1 MIPASQLGRVLP
13 VFRNKMNKLLIITLF
28 IHFSAYSQGKAE
40 LSLKESTIFWR
51 GTHTIGNSGHE
62 GTLQF
67 SSGMLTQSANGKIT
81 GGSFVIDMNSI
92 KNTDEE
98 DEKGRKNI
106 EEHLKSN
113 DFFDVK
119 KYPTATFTIVK
130 IEPTTI
136 ADKYAVTGDLLM
148 KGISNRIVFT
158 ALINQNKEAISV
170 KADHTLIRTLW
181 GITYKSQSAFDFGNL
196 KNDLIANAVPIKME
210 LLFRKK

>member
-1 MIPASQLGRVLP
+1 
-13 VFRNKMNKLLIITLF
+13 MNKLLPLILF
-28 IHFSAYSQGKAE
+28 LYFSAFSQEKMG
-40 LSLKESTIFWR
+40 LSIKESTIFWR
-51 GTHTIGNSGHE
+51 GNHAIGNNGHE

-67 SSGMLTQSANGKIT
+67 LSGIVTRTADGKIT

-92 KNTDEE
+92 KNTDED
-98 DEKGRKNI
+98 DERGRKNI

-119 KYPTATFTIVK
+119 KFPVATFTIVK
-130 IEPTTI
+130 IAPTTLPN
-136 ADKYAVTGDLLM
+136 KYAVTGDLLM

-181 GITYKSQSAFDFGNL
+181 GITYKSQGAFDFGNL

>member
-1 MIPASQLGRVLP
+1 MKQLL
-13 VFRNKMNKLLIITLF
+13 FILTLF
-28 IHFSAYSQGKAE
+28 FHFSAYSQGKAE

-51 GTHTIGNSGHE
+51 GTHAIGNSGHE
-62 GTLQF
+62 GTLRF
-67 SSGMLTQSANGKIT
+67 SSGMLTQSADGKIT
-81 GGSFVIDMNSI
+81 GGSFVIDMSSI

-98 DEKGRKNI
+98 DERGRKNI

-119 KYPTATFTIVK
+119 KFPTATFTIVK
-130 IEPTTI
+130 IAPTMLPN
-136 ADKYAVTGDLLM
+136 KYAVTGDLLM

-181 GITYKSQSAFDFGNL
+181 GITYKSQGTFDFGNL
-196 KNDLIANAVPIKME
+196 KNDLISNAVPIKME
-210 LLFRKK
+210 LLFKK

>member
-1 MIPASQLGRVLP
+1 M
-13 VFRNKMNKLLIITLF
+13 KKLFILTLF
-28 IHFSAYSQGKAE
+28 LSFSAFSQEKMG
-40 LSLKESTIFWR
+40 LSLKESTIFWK
-51 GTHTIGNSGHE
+51 GNYAIGSDGHE

-67 SSGMLTQSANGKIT
+67 LSGMLTQSTNGKIT

-106 EEHLKSN
+106 EGHLKSN

-119 KYPTATFTIVK
+119 KFPTATFTIVK
-130 IEPTTI
+130 MEPTPLPN
-136 ADKYAVTGDLLM
+136 KYAVTGDLLM
-148 KGISNRIVFT
+148 KGLSNRIVFT

-181 GITYKSQSAFDFGNL
+181 GITYKSQGAFDFGNL

-210 LLFRKK
+210 LLFRKTNK

>member
-1 MIPASQLGRVLP
+1 MITEN
-13 VFRNKMNKLLIITLF
+13 RNLNQLLIIALF
-28 IHFSAYSQGKAE
+28 LPFSAYSQGKAD
-40 LSLKESTIFWR
+40 LSPKESTIFWKGNYVI
-51 GTHTIGNSGHE
+51 GTNAHE

-67 SSGMLTQSANGKIT
+67 LSGILTQSANNKVT
-81 GGSFVIDMNSI
+81 GGSFVIDMNSL
-92 KNTDEE
+92 KNTDIE

>member
-1 MIPASQLGRVLP
+1 
-13 VFRNKMNKLLIITLF
+13 MNKLLPLILF
-28 IHFSAYSQGKAE
+28 LYFSAFSQEKMG
-40 LSLKESTIFWR
+40 LSIKESTIFWR
-51 GTHTIGNSGHE
+51 GNHAIGNNGHE

-67 SSGMLTQSANGKIT
+67 LSGIVTRTADGKIT

-92 KNTDEE
+92 KNTDED
-98 DEKGRKNI
+98 DERGRKNI

-119 KYPTATFTIVK
+119 KFPVATFTIVK
-130 IEPTTI
+130 IAPTTLPN
-136 ADKYAVTGDLLM
+136 KYAVTGDLLM

-181 GITYKSQSAFDFGNL
+181 GITYKSQGAFDFGNL
-196 KNDLIANAVPIKME
+196 KNDLISNAVPIKME

>member
-1 MIPASQLGRVLP
+1 MITEN
-13 VFRNKMNKLLIITLF
+13 RNLNQLLIIALF
-28 IHFSAYSQGKAE
+28 LSFSAYSQGKAD
-40 LSLKESTIFWR
+40 LSLKESTLFWKGNYAV
-51 GTHTIGNSGHE
+51 GTNGHE

-67 SSGMLTQSANGKIT
+67 LSGMLTQTANGKIN
-81 GGSFVIDMNSI
+81 GGSFVIDMNSL
-92 KNTDEE
+92 KNTDIE

-136 ADKYAVTGDLLM
+136 ADRYAITGDLLM
-148 KGISNRIVFT
+148 KGISNRIAFA
-158 ALINQNKEAISV
+158 ALITQNKEVISV
-170 KADHTLIRTLW
+170 KAEYTLIRTLW

-196 KNDLIANAVPIKME
+196 KNDLIANTVPIKIE

>member
-1 MIPASQLGRVLP
+1 MKQI
-13 VFRNKMNKLLIITLF
+13 LF
-28 IHFSAYSQGKAE
+28 IALLLPFSAYSQEKAE

-51 GTHTIGNSGHE
+51 GTHAIGNSGHE
-62 GTLQF
+62 GTLRF
-67 SSGMLTQSANGKIT
+67 LSGMLTQSTNGKIT
-81 GGSFVIDMNSI
+81 SGSFVIDMNSI
-92 KNTDEE
+92 KNTDKE

-119 KYPTATFTIVK
+119 KFPTATFTIVK
-130 IEPTTI
+130 IDPTPLPN
-136 ADKYAVTGDLLM
+136 KYAVTGDLLM

-196 KNDLIANAVPIKME
+196 KNDLIANAIPIKLE

>member
-1 MIPASQLGRVLP
+1 MG
-13 VFRNKMNKLLIITLF
+13 
-28 IHFSAYSQGKAE
+28 
-40 LSLKESTIFWR
+40 LSLKESTLFWKGNYAV
-51 GTHTIGNSGHE
+51 GTNGHE

-67 SSGMLTQSANGKIT
+67 LSGMLTQSADGKII

-106 EEHLKSN
+106 EGHLKSN

-119 KYPTATFTIVK
+119 KFPTATFTIVK
-130 IEPTTI
+130 IDQI
-136 ADKYAVTGDLLM
+136 GQSDRYAVTGDLGM
-148 KGISNRIVFT
+148 KGVNNRIFFT

-170 KADHTLIRTLW
+170 KADYTLIRTLW
-181 GITYKSQSAFDFGNL
+181 GITYKSQGAFDFGNL
-196 KNDLIANAVPIKME
+196 KNDLISNAVPIKME

>member
-1 MIPASQLGRVLP
+1 M
-13 VFRNKMNKLLIITLF
+13 KKLLILTLF
-28 IHFSAYSQGKAE
+28 LHFSAFSQQKMG
-40 LSLKESTIFWR
+40 LSLKESTIFWKGNYAV
-51 GTHTIGNSGHE
+51 GTNGHE

-67 SSGMLTQSANGKIT
+67 LSGMLTQSADGKII

-106 EEHLKSN
+106 ESHLKSN

-119 KYPTATFTIVK
+119 KFPTATFTIVK
-130 IEPTTI
+130 IDQI
-136 ADKYAVTGDLLM
+136 GQSDRYAVTGDLGM
-148 KGISNRIVFT
+148 KGVNNRIFFT

-170 KADHTLIRTLW
+170 KADYTLIRTLW
-181 GITYKSQSAFDFGNL
+181 GITYKSQGAFDFGNL

>member
-1 MIPASQLGRVLP
+1 MITEN
-13 VFRNKMNKLLIITLF
+13 RNLNQLLIIALF
-28 IHFSAYSQGKAE
+28 FSFSTYSQGKAD
-40 LSLKESTIFWR
+40 LSLKESTLFWKGNYAV
-51 GTHTIGNSGHE
+51 GTNGHE

-67 SSGMLTQSANGKIT
+67 FSGALTLSANRKIT

-106 EEHLKSN
+106 EGHLKSN

-119 KYPTATFTIVK
+119 KFPTATFTIVK
-130 IEPTTI
+130 MEP
-136 ADKYAVTGDLLM
+136 AALPNRYSVTGDLLM

-170 KADHTLIRTLW
+170 KADYTLIRTLW
-181 GITYKSQSAFDFGNL
+181 GMTYKSQGAFDFGNL

>member
-1 MIPASQLGRVLP
+1 M
-13 VFRNKMNKLLIITLF
+13 KKLLILPLF
-28 IHFSAYSQGKAE
+28 IHFSAFSQEKAD

-51 GTHTIGNSGHE
+51 GTHIVGNNGHE
-62 GTLQF
+62 GTLKF
-67 SSGMLTQSANGKIT
+67 LSGNVTQSANGKIT

-119 KYPTATFTIVK
+119 KYPTATFTIIK
-130 IEPTTI
+130 IDPTTLPN
-136 ADKYAVTGDLLM
+136 KYAVTGDLLM

-170 KADHTLIRTLW
+170 KADYTLIRTLW
-181 GITYKSQSAFDFGNL
+181 GITYKSQGAFDFGTL
-196 KNDLIANAVPIKME
+196 KNDLIANAVPIKLE

>member
-1 MIPASQLGRVLP
+1 
-13 VFRNKMNKLLIITLF
+13 MNKLLPLILF
-28 IHFSAYSQGKAE
+28 LHLSAFSQDKMG
-40 LSLKESTIFWR
+40 LSLKESTIFWK
-51 GTHTIGNSGHE
+51 GNYAVGNNGHE

-67 SSGMLTQSANGKIT
+67 LSGMLAQSANGRIT

-92 KNTDEE
+92 KNTDKK

-106 EEHLKSN
+106 EGHLKSN

-119 KYPTATFTIVK
+119 KFPTATFTIVK
-130 IEPTTI
+130 IDPTTLPN
-136 ADKYAVTGDLLM
+136 KYAVTGDLLM

-170 KADHTLIRTLW
+170 KADHILIRTLW
-181 GITYKSQSAFDFGNL
+181 GITYKSQGSFDFGNL